1 MIVLQESS
9 DGVPLIALEP
19 MTPGTA
25 RALGNAL
32 SAIAPWAR
40 YTFSADALSNYLGG
54 VESDAPRYA
63 LTVDGSTAGAVG
75 IRTKWLRGPYLQFLG
90 ILPNYQSQG
99 AGRLVLAWFEGCAR
113 AKQERNLWVAASDFN
128 SAALRFYEQHGF
140 HRAARLDGL
149 VEDGVTEILLRKRLC
164 IRK

>member
-1 MIVLQESS
+1 MIVLQTKS
-9 DGVPLIALEP
+9 DSVPLITLEP
-19 MTPGTA
+19 MTPGAA
-25 RALGNAL
+25 RALGNTLAT
-32 SAIAPWAR
+32 IDPWAR
-40 YTFSADALSNYLGG
+40 YAFSADALTTYLAG
-54 VESDAPRYA
+54 VEGDAPRYV
-63 LTVDGSTAGAVG
+63 LSIDNTYAGAIG

-90 ILPNYQSQG
+90 ILPGYQSQG

-128 SAALRFYEQHGF
+128 SAALRFYERHGF